1 MPGSVNVNE
10 GSYDAFAPER
20 GPGGGKGNARNA
32 LTGRDNF
39 APDRMDLGREEY
51 EYREEG
57 QEEDQEDDQEE
68 GLSPDRPTFLSADP
82 HRTLGP
88 LADLIMPK
96 RASGSEAT
104 LDRGFRRGPAQAA
117 TSQTATTQPN
127 LGPCLYFGPA
137 GERCDRRAVEDG
149 FCARHQ
155 QSRAGWTAATT
166 PLSVPQ
172 VTKRAVGAAGIIA
185 VLWPI
190 LADLIREIIRLLR

>member
-10 GSYDAFAPER
+10 GSYDSFAPE
-20 GPGGGKGNARNA
+20 GGSREGKRDARDV
-32 LTGRDNF
+32 LTGQDSF
-39 APDRMDLGREEY
+39 ASDREEY
-51 EYREEG
+51 EYREER
-57 QEEDQEDDQEE
+57 QEDDQEE
-68 GLSPDRPTFLSADP
+68 GQEPDRSAFLSADP
-82 HRTLGP
+82 HRTLRP

-96 RASGSEAT
+96 PASWSEST
-104 LDRGFRRGPAQAA
+104 PDRGFRRGPAQTA
-117 TSQTATTQPN
+117 TAQTATTQPN

-155 QSRAGWTAATT
+155 QSRAGWSAAAT
-166 PLSVPQ
+166 PLSIPQ